1 MRSGGAD
8 YLEEGDH
15 KTNVVVNEADSWWCL
30 DPF

>member
-8 YLEEGDH
+8 DLEESDH
-15 KTNVVVNEADSWWCL
+15 KTNAVVDEAESWEYL

>member
-8 YLEEGDH
+8 DLEECDQ
-15 KTNVVVNEADSWWCL
+15 KTNAVVDEAESRRRL

>member
-8 YLEEGDH
+8 DLEKCDH
-15 KTNVVVNEADSWWCL
+15 KTNAVFDEADGWRFL

>member
-8 YLEEGDH
+8 DLKECDH
-15 KTNVVVNEADSWWCL
+15 KTNVVVDEAENWWCL